1 MGFGTFEKNLDID
14 YSSVKIFTKKPPSS
28 VFCFPHAVV
37 CLVII
42 IHYGYS
48 LNKQTFI
55 HRCLIVHD

>member
-1 MGFGTFEKNLDID
+1 MDFGTFEKNLNID
-14 YSSVKIFTKKPPSS
+14 YSFVKIFTKKAPSS

-42 IHYGYS
+42 VHYGYS

-55 HRCLIVHD
+55 H

>member
-1 MGFGTFEKNLDID
+1 MDFGTFEKNLNID
-14 YSSVKIFTKKPPSS
+14 YSSAKIFTKKAPLL

-42 IHYGYS
+42 VHYGYS

-55 HRCLIVHD
+55 H